1 MQVKTPYMP
10 PPIKTTEQVKKTK
23 EGTSMLQD
31 FDPPLKAQLA
41 HSISASVTSLFMS
54 MLGDGVAGLKRRF
67 DSKEYM
73 LALAEKARLLT
84 AKMQQ

>member
-1 MQVKTPYMP
+1 MTP
-10 PPIKTTEQVKKTK
+10 KVKKPK
-23 EGTSMLQD
+23 KGTDMVQD
-31 FDPPLKAQLA
+31 FDPQLKAQLA

-54 MLGDGVAGLKRRF
+54 MLEGGVASLKMRF

-73 LALAEKARLLT
+73 LTLAEKARLLT